1 MSQTRDAT
9 LRLVA
14 LDAYH
19 VQLVSTMLDRL
30 RSRLDRDWR
39 VHDAAGADPDAELID
54 VDSER
59 GRRRLDERLRQGYD
73 GSTIAFGGLAAAAC
87 RHRLEKPLRLHPL
100 LSVLGAVDMPAPV
113 EAEASPVRHRLGE
126 WPELDAFASEPDDLR
141 VLAVLARR
149 ALTATELARLL
160 DVPIGRVESVLA
172 RLDAQGVLL
181 RSAPEPEPA
190 PPSAADAPAPSP
202 PAGLIAKLRRRF
214 GL

>member
-19 VQLVSTMLDRL
+19 VQLISTMLDRL

-59 GRRRLDERLRQGYD
+59 GRRHLDERLRQGYD
-73 GSTIAFGGLAAAAC
+73 GSTIALGGLAAAAC

-100 LSVLGAVDMPAPV
+100 LSVLGAVGMPAPG
-113 EAEASPVRHRLGE
+113 EAAASPVRLRLGE

-149 ALTATELARLL
+149 ALTAMELARLL

-172 RLDAQGVLL
+172 RLDARGVLL
-181 RSAPEPEPA
+181 RSTPEPA
-190 PPSAADAPAPSP
+190 PPSATDASTPSP